1 LGADEQDFTGT
12 EQYAEQFIRQIEIL
26 GERKKD

>member
-1 LGADEQDFTGT
+1 MTEGGLSGGT

-26 GERKKD
+26 GERKKH